1 MTNSNTKADSKLTQS
16 LRRAKNQTSTANKPE
31 ETKGTATKKVA
42 TKPTTA
48 SKKAVVKKTEPVISV
63 SERVWPD

>member
-16 LRRAKNQTSTANKPE
+16 LRRAKNQTTTANKTE
-31 ETKGTATKKVA
+31 ESKSTEIKKVA
-42 TKPTTA
+42 ATA
-48 SKKAVVKKTEPVISV
+48 PKKVEVKKPEPTISF